1 MYNVGLILVILFFVL
16 LFMGIPISFTI
27 AFSSFVIMLL
37 MLPNPDFSMIT
48 AAQVLATG
56 INNSALIAIPFFIF
70 SGCIMNSS
78 GLALRLINFAKLFSF
93 FFRGPLL
100 FINIIA
106 NMLFGAISGSATAAA
121 VAVGKIVFPLEQQE
135 NYDKS
140 LSASVNILSCPTG
153 LLIPPSNSLIVYALV
168 SGGASISALFWAGY
182 LPGIIMGISVMIVS
196 GIFASK
202 YKYPRSKFPGFK
214 IALKIIWQA
223 IPILLLIFIIIG
235 GITKGIFSPIEASG
249 VAVFYSII
257 LAIIY
262 KSLTLNGFLEII
274 KETIILSSIVLFLI
288 ACSSLMSWALAYSN
302 LPKTVASSILALSH
316 SKVIILILINI
327 MLLIIGCFMDMT
339 PAILIFTPIF
349 LPIIKELG
357 IHPVHF
363 GIIMVYNLCIG
374 LMTPPVGTALFVG
387 CSVSNAS
394 IESVSKR
401 MIPFFIVLFISL
413 MLVTFIPSISLF
425 LPKILKLI

>member
-1 MYNVGLILVILFFVL
+1 MHSVGLILFIIFFVL
-16 LFMGIPISFTI
+16 LFLGIPISATI

-37 MLPNPDFSMIT
+37 MLPSIDFSMIT
-48 AAQVLATG
+48 AAQVMATG

-70 SGCIMNSS
+70 SGCIMNTS

-121 VAVGKIVFPLEQQE
+121 VAVGKIVFPLEQEE
-135 NYDKS
+135 NYDNA

-202 YKYPRSKFPGFK
+202 YNYPRSKFPGIK
-214 IALKIIWQA
+214 VALKVIWQA
-223 IPILLLIFIIIG
+223 IPILLLIIIIIG

-262 KSLTLNGFLEII
+262 KSLTLKGFLDII
-274 KETIILSSIVLFLI
+274 KETVILSAIVLFLI

-302 LPKTVASSILALSH
+302 LPKTIASSILALSDN
-316 SKVIILILINI
+316 KIVILILINI
-327 MLLIIGCFMDMT
+327 MLLIIGMFMDMT

-349 LPIIKELG
+349 LPIIRELG

-387 CSVSNAS
+387 CSVANVN
-394 IESVSKR
+394 IESVSKK

-413 MLVTFIPSISLF
+413 MLITFLPDISLF